1 MEATDRVTLL
11 LHKCFG
17 VRLDES
23 PDVPLHQL
31 AIDSLA
37 AEELL
42 RMIEDECAIDMADV
56 TLTSKDTIDTL
67 MNMVRQKVATA

>member
-1 MEATDRVTLL
+1 MEITDRVTVL
-11 LHKCFG
+11 LHKHFG

-23 PDVPLHQL
+23 FDVPLHQL

-42 RMIEDECAIDMADV
+42 RMVEDECAIDMTDV
-56 TLTSKDTIDTL
+56 TLTSKDTIGSL
-67 MNMVRQKVATA
+67 MEMVRQKAAVA